1 MPWRMRGLFL
11 ALLVLFAL
19 AWSSAAQPAAFTY
32 GDTVSSK
39 VDSTQ
44 PQAFYTFSGS
54 AEDLVTMY
62 VLGWTRELRPTLAL
76 LGPAGQIAFSSSDPF
91 TPMLNDAR
99 ITVRLPAS
107 GAYSIL
113 VGSASGEGAFTLTL
127 QLEEAAIPL
136 TLTGEPV
143 QINVAPDG
151 VPLAYRIA
159 GGAGATTLLIE
170 ALTPGTGI
178 QAMLRDARGQLVAV
192 INGGLAPIT
201 LTLPPG
207 EGPYDLL
214 IGGVLPQLGGALTL
228 QPVATEEAGAPAPA
242 ATEEASLP
250 AGGCLAIAGANGV
263 NVRRGPGTNYEVI
276 AALRPGEALAV
287 NGQFQGWYSG
297 LFRNTSGWVSGSVST
312 LQGDCQGLPQV
323 QPPPPPPASTEEAS
337 APLPVS
343 TEEVDDSGQGRGRG
357 RGGDDGDDD
366 DDDD

>member
-1 MPWRMRGLFL
+1 MPRRMRGLLF
-11 ALLVLFAL
+11 VLMLFFVL
-19 AWSSAAQPAAFTY
+19 AWHSAAQSGGLSY
-32 GDTVSSK
+32 GDTLSDK
-39 VDSTQ
+39 LDSTQ
-44 PQAFYTFSGS
+44 PQVFFLFSGS
-54 AEDLVTMY
+54 ADDLVTIY
-62 VLGWTRELRPTLAL
+62 ALGWTSELRPTLAL
-76 LGPAGQIAFSSSDPF
+76 LGPAGQIAFSNSDPF

-99 ITVRLPAS
+99 ITIRLPAS

-113 VGSASGEGAFTLTL
+113 VGSAGGQGAFTLTL
-127 QLEEAAIPL
+127 QLEEETIPL

-159 GGAGATTLLIE
+159 GGSGPTTLQIE

-192 INGGLAPIT
+192 INGGLAPVT

-214 IGGVLPQLGGALTL
+214 IAGVLPQFGGALTL

-263 NVRRGPGTNYEVI
+263 NVRRGPGTNYEII

-297 LFRNTSGWVSGSVST
+297 PFRNTSGWVSGSVST
-312 LQGDCQGLPQV
+312 LQGACQGLPQV
-323 QPPPPPPASTEEAS
+323 QPPPPPPASTEEAT

-343 TEEVDDSGQGRGRG
+343 TEEVDDSGRGRG
-357 RGGDDGDDD
+357 RGGDDDDD
-366 DDDD
+366 D

>member
-1 MPWRMRGLFL
+1 MKGRGRVLLFL
-11 ALLVLFAL
+11 VAMMLMLALT
-19 AWSSAAQPAAFTY
+19 WRGAAQPGGLSY

-39 VDSTQ
+39 IDSTQ
-44 PQAFYTFSGS
+44 AQAFFTFIGS
-54 AEDLVTMY
+54 ADDLVTIY
-62 VLGWTRELRPTLAL
+62 VLGWTSELRPTLAL
-76 LGPAGQIAFSSSDPF
+76 LGPAGQIAFSNSDPF
-91 TPMLNDAR
+91 TPMRNDAR

-113 VGSASGEGAFTLTL
+113 VGSASGEGAYTLTL
-127 QLEEAAIPL
+127 QLEEAAVPL

-159 GGAGATTLLIE
+159 GGSGPTTLQIE

-201 LTLPPG
+201 LTLPAS

-214 IGGVLPQLGGALTL
+214 IGGVLPQFGGSLSL
-228 QPVATEEAGAPAPA
+228 QPVATEEAGAPAPV

-250 AGGCLAIAGANGV
+250 TGGCLAIAGANGV
-263 NVRRGPGTNYEVI
+263 NVRRGPGTNYEII

-287 NGQFQGWYSG
+287 NGQYQGWYSG
-297 LFRNTSGWVSGSVST
+297 PFRNTSGWVSGSVST
-312 LQGDCQGLPQV
+312 LQGDCQALPQV
-323 QPPPPPPASTEEAS
+323 QPPPPPPASTEEAR

-343 TEEVDDSGQGRGRG
+343 TEEADDSGQGRGRG
-357 RGGDDGDDD
+357 RGGDDDSDDD
-366 DDDD
+366 